1 MKVKDKMTPNPIVI
15 ALDTTVAEAM
25 QLMRDHSI
33 RRLPV
38 MNRGKLVGIVTER
51 DLSEVSP
58 SPATSLSVFEINYL
72 LAKTKI
78 KDILPRNSQVI
89 TVSPDTFIEEAAR
102 LMRAHKVGGIPV
114 MENGKLVGI
123 ITETN
128 IFDALID
135 MLGVYRKGTRID
147 MKVED
152 RVGVV
157 AEISSIIAS
166 KSINIENIVLYPD
179 LARGDYNLILRIDT
193 EDPQEVLEEL
203 KHRGYEIKSVF
214 VKR

>member
-78 KDILPRNSQVI
+78 KDILPKNSQVI

>member
-1 MKVKDKMTPNPIVI
+1 MTPNPIVI

-78 KDILPRNSQVI
+78 KDILPKNSQVI

>member
-78 KDILPRNSQVI
+78 KDILPKNSQVI

-179 LARGDYNLILRIDT
+179 LAGGDYNLILRIDT

>member
-1 MKVKDKMTPNPIVI
+1 VKVKDKMTPNPIVI

-78 KDILPRNSQVI
+78 KDILPKNSQVI

>member
-1 MKVKDKMTPNPIVI
+1 MKVRDKMTPNPVVI
-15 ALDTTVAEAM
+15 SPETTIAEAA
-25 QLMRDHSI
+25 QLMRDHNI

-38 MNRGKLVGIVTER
+38 MSRGKLVGIVTER
-51 DLSEVSP
+51 DLLQVSP

-78 KDILPRNSQVI
+78 KDILPKNSQVI
-89 TVSPDTFIEEAAR
+89 TVSPDAYIEEAAR
-102 LMRAHKVGGIPV
+102 LMRVHKIGGIPV
-114 MENGKLVGI
+114 MDNGKLVGI

-128 IFDALID
+128 IFDALVE

-166 KSINIENIVLYPD
+166 YDINIENIVLYPD
-179 LARGDYNLILRIDT
+179 MVQGDYNLILRIDT
-193 EDPQEVLEEL
+193 EDPNKIVEEL
-203 KHRGYEIKSVF
+203 RSKGYQIQSVI

>member
-1 MKVKDKMTPNPIVI
+1 MKVRDKMTPNPIVI
-15 ALDTTVAEAM
+15 SPDTTIAEAVQM
-25 QLMRDHSI
+25 MRDHSI

-38 MNRGKLVGIVTER
+38 MSRGKLVGIVTER

-78 KDILPRNSQVI
+78 KDILPKNSQVI
-89 TVSPDTFIEEAAR
+89 TVGPDAFIEEAAR
-102 LMRAHKVGGIPV
+102 LMRVHKVGGIPV

-135 MLGVYRKGTRID
+135 MLGVYRKGARID

-166 KSINIENIVLYPD
+166 HNISIENIVLYAD
-179 LARGDYNLILRIDT
+179 MVQGDYNLILRIDT
-193 EDPQEVLEEL
+193 EDPKEVVEEL
-203 KHRGYEIKSVF
+203 KSKGYQIQSVI

>member
-1 MKVKDKMTPNPIVI
+1 MKVRDKMTPNPVVI
-15 ALDTTVAEAM
+15 SPETTIAEAA
-25 QLMRDHSI
+25 QLMRDHNI

-38 MNRGKLVGIVTER
+38 MSRGKLVGIVTER
-51 DLSEVSP
+51 DLLQVSP

-78 KDILPRNSQVI
+78 KDILPKNSQVI
-89 TVSPDTFIEEAAR
+89 TVSPDAYIEEAAR
-102 LMRAHKVGGIPV
+102 LMRVHKIGGIPV
-114 MENGKLVGI
+114 MDNGKLVGI

-166 KSINIENIVLYPD
+166 YNINIENIVLYPD
-179 LARGDYNLILRIDT
+179 MVQGDYNLILRIDT
-193 EDPQEVLEEL
+193 EDPNKIVEEL
-203 KHRGYEIKSVF
+203 RSKGYQIQSVI

>member
-1 MKVKDKMTPNPIVI
+1 MKVKHQMTPNPIVVS
-15 ALDTTVAEAM
+15 LDTTIAEAM
-25 QLMRDHSI
+25 QLMREHGI

-38 MNRGKLVGIVTER
+38 MERGKLVGIVTER

-78 KDILPRNSQVI
+78 KDILPKRTQVI
-89 TVSPDTFIEEAAR
+89 TVEPDTFIEEAAR
-102 LMRAHKVGGIPV
+102 LMRENKVGGIPV
-114 MENGKLVGI
+114 MEQGRLVGI

-147 MKVED
+147 IKVED

-157 AEISSIIAS
+157 AEISGIIAAQN
-166 KSINIENIVLYPD
+166 INIESIVAYPD
-179 LARGDYNLILRIDT
+179 RSREGYNLVIRVDT
-193 EDPQEVLEEL
+193 VEPRQLVKALEA
-203 KHRGYEIKSVF
+203 KGYEVDSIM
-214 VKR
+214 VKQ